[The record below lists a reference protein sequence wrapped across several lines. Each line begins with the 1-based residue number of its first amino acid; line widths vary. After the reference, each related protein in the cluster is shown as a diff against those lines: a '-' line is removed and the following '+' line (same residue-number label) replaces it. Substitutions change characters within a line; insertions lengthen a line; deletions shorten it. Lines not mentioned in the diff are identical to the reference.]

1 MPTVRSCEIVSRL
14 QDDNGNPL
22 LSLDTVEKVLTEKT
36 PKPIK
41 EYAYIVHDRDIYTA
55 EDEANSPEHKAGS
68 LKPPHI
74 HLLMRFERNQPQKTE
89 YIGKWFHIAE
99 NFVSRIRGQWEDAVV
114 YLVHKNAEDKYQYD
128 TEEAFGNFDV
138 ASLINSYS
146 SGDDYFNLILQRIL
160 NGEIREYN
168 KTLEIDN
175 MLLVEPGYARR
186 IDLAFKTR
194 AEYLQ
199 ASQTERNTTVIYITG
214 KAGAGKTTLAK
225 RIAREKGLDY
235 YISSGS
241 RDIMDGYAQQP
252 CLICDDIRPS
262 CLGMSDLLKMLD
274 PHTACSVSSRYK
286 NKYLNCELLILTSVL
301 PIDEFYHNVFE
312 NEKEPINQLKRR
324 CKYYITMDM
333 TTIRIQEWDS
343 LNMCYTKPLCYLND
357 VLLEYQKETIVD
369 DKTTQ
374 ERVEELIPF
383 LSGKKY
389 PDRKI
394 ATSDKTETVAAP
406 SETEN
411 KVNPQDEISDDE
423 FFSLTKLE

>member
-41 EYAYIVHDRDIYTA
+41 EYAYIVHDRDMYTA
-55 EDEANSPEHKAGS
+55 EDEKSSPEHKSGS

-74 HLLMRFERNQPQKTE
+74 LLLLRFERNQPQKTE
-89 YIGKWFHIAE
+89 FIAKWFNIGE
-99 NFVSRIRGQWEDAVV
+99 NFVSKIRGQWEDAVV

-146 SGDDYFNLILQRIL
+146 SEDDYFNLILQRIL

-252 CLICDDIRPS
+252 CLICAAIRPS

-343 LNMCYTKPLCYLND
+343 LNMRYTKPLCYLND
-357 VLLEYQKETIVD
+357 VLLEYQKETIID

-389 PDRKI
+389 PDRKKS
-394 ATSDKTETVAAP
+394 TNDNTEAVAAP

-411 KVNPQDEISDDE
+411 KDNPQDEISDDE
-423 FFSLTKLE
+423 FFSLTKVE